1 MDKRQERH
9 IGDHDWHSPEYV
21 NDWIGRDVQ
30 RDDERRPLLQQMLER
45 PGLASDAEIRVLDVG
60 AGYGVVSE
68 EVLRRFPRARITLLD
83 FSEPM
88 FEQARRRLARHSVQL
103 TFVMGDLS
111 NAQWTTTVGGPFDLA
126 VSAIAIHNLRDHG
139 LIAACYRAGRSVL
152 KPGAMFLDSDLVSF
166 SGGLDAHLEWISQGG
181 FKRVECMLYREPLAQ
196 IAATA

>member
-45 PGLASDAEIRVLDVG
+45 AELASDAAVLDVG

-68 EVLRRFPRARITLLD
+68 EVLRRFPHARITLLD

-88 FEQARRRLARHSVQL
+88 FEQARRRLARHNAQL

-111 NAQWTTTVGGPFDLA
+111 NAQWTTKVGGPFDLA

-139 LIAACYRAGRSVL
+139 LIAACYRTVHSVL

-166 SGGLDAHLEWISQGG
+166 SGGLDAHLEWMRQAG
-181 FKRVECMLYREPLAQ
+181 FKTVECMLYREPLAQ

>member
-9 IGDHDWHSPEYV
+9 IGDHDWHSSEYV
-21 NDWIGRDVQ
+21 NDWIGRDIQ

-45 PGLASDAEIRVLDVG
+45 AGLASDAEIQVLDVG

-68 EVLRRFPRARITLLD
+68 EVLRRFP
-83 FSEPM
+83 
-88 FEQARRRLARHSVQL
+88 QARRRLARHSAQL

-111 NAQWTTTVGGPFDLA
+111 NAQWTTKVGGPFDLA

-139 LIAACYRAGRSVL
+139 LIAACYRAVHSVL
-152 KPGAMFLDSDLVSF
+152 KPAAMFLDSDLVSF
-166 SGGLDAHLEWISQGG
+166 SGGLDAHLEWMSQAG